1 MEAHPLPLFKVNEP
15 REPIDFLHII
25 INSLTL
31 HFVGY
36 TILCLP
42 IRWGMP
48 KLTHL
53 PHGLTNLLFH
63 VLCKLWGPRWF
74 AHVLTIALM
83 LSSMVSDGPSKTH
96 PPKSSIQRIPTN
108 LWKSRYS
115 YVNRNVCV
123 CVNIYVHLWSCV
135 STELHHY
142 MREWVRTITRAYVV
156 SMIRFPVTSNRL
168 GCSGMRP
175 FICFTLM
182 QACTREWIKEHGINM
197 L

>member
-123 CVNIYVHLWSCV
+123 CVWIYTCIYEVVWAPSSFELSQPSLHERMSENNYSC
-135 STELHHY
+135 
-142 MREWVRTITRAYVV
+142 
-156 SMIRFPVTSNRL
+156 IR
-168 GCSGMRP
+168 CEHDP
-175 FICFTLM
+175 FS
-182 QACTREWIKEHGINM
+182 RH
-197 L
+197 